1 VLAAKLKKTEMAY
14 RLYLRTSR
22 LDIDDYNNEVHEG
35 LHITSMAGTYMAII
49 EGFAGKRVKEGRLVL
64 NPQIPSNWETFAFK
78 ILFRGSQLRAEV
90 NSRKVIITNESSVSV
105 EVYIYNNDYAIPGN
119 SSVEIMRN

>member
-1 VLAAKLKKTEMAY
+1 MDMAH

-49 EGFAGKRVKEGRLVL
+49 EGFAGKRVREGRLVL
-64 NPQIPSNWETFAFK
+64 NPQIPANWKTFAFK
-78 ILFRGSQLRAEV
+78 ILFHASQLKVMV
-90 NSRKVIITNESSVSV
+90 NNTKVIVKNESNTSV
-105 EVYIYNNDYAIPGN
+105 EVNVYGTDYAIAGN
-119 SSVEIMRN
+119 SAIDILRN